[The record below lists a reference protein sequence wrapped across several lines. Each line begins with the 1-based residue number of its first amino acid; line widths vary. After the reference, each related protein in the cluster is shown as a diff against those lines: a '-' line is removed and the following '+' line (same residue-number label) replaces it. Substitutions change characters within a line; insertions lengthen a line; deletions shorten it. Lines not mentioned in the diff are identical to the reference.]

1 MRSLA
6 QAALA
11 GLSLAVAAPSV
22 QAGAE
27 PFDVVASF
35 SIIGDFA
42 REVGGDR
49 IRLTTLVGPNGDAHV
64 YEPRPADA
72 AAMTKARVVLVNG
85 LQFEG
90 FLDRLIEASGT
101 TAAVVEVSK
110 GAHILPVD
118 GEAHDHHADEDKA
131 ADHHH
136 DEASDE
142 DGHAEKDHAGHDHGA
157 YDPHAWQSVENAER
171 YVKNIAEAFCLTDRD
186 GCATY
191 QENAAAYIGQLQTLD
206 ADIKTAIGE
215 LPQDKRTIITSHDA
229 FGYFEHE
236 YGLHFLAP
244 KGLSTEA
251 DASAADI
258 AALIR
263 QVREER
269 ASAIFVENITNPRL
283 AEQIA
288 AETGLQL
295 GGALYSDAL
304 SDKDGPA
311 ATYIDLM
318 RHNLTTITSAIAG
331 S

>member
-1 MRSLA
+1 MRPLA
-6 QAALA
+6 QAVLA
-11 GLSLAVAAPSV
+11 GFCLAIVAPTA

-27 PFDVVASF
+27 PLEVVASF

-72 AAMTKARVVLVNG
+72 AVMTRARVVLVNG
-85 LQFEG
+85 LRFEG

-101 TAAVVEVSK
+101 TASVVEVSK
-110 GAHILPVD
+110 GAHILPAD
-118 GEAHDHHADEDKA
+118 SEAHEHDEA
-131 ADHHH
+131 EDHHH
-136 DEASDE
+136 DETAHD
-142 DGHAEKDHAGHDHGA
+142 DGKAEEEHAGHDHGA
-157 YDPHAWQSVENAER
+157 YDPHAWHAVDNAER

-186 GCATY
+186 GCAFY
-191 QENAAAYIGQLQTLD
+191 QENAAAYIERLETLD
-206 ADIKTAIGE
+206 AEIRTAIAA
-215 LPQDKRTIITSHDA
+215 LPQDKRTVITSHDA

-236 YGLHFLAP
+236 YGLRFLAP

-251 DASAADI
+251 DAAAANI

-304 SDKDGPA
+304 SDEDGPA

>member
-1 MRSLA
+1 MRPLT

-11 GLSLAVAAPSV
+11 GLAFAVLAPTA

-27 PFDVVASF
+27 PLEVVASF

-42 REVGGDR
+42 GAVGGDR

-72 AAMTKARVVLVNG
+72 AATARARVVLVNG
-85 LQFEG
+85 LRFEG

-101 TAAVVEVSK
+101 TATVVEVSK
-110 GAHILPVD
+110 GAHILPAD
-118 GEAHDHHADEDKA
+118 GKADDHHADEDKA
-131 ADHHH
+131 EEHHH
-136 DEASDE
+136 DGSGDD
-142 DGHAEKDHAGHDHGA
+142 DGHAHAGHDHGA
-157 YDPHAWQSVENAER
+157 YDPHAWQSVDNAER
-171 YVKNIAEAFCLTDRD
+171 YIRNIAEAFCLTDRD
-186 GCATY
+186 GCAAY
-191 QENAAAYIGQLQTLD
+191 QENAAAYIEQLEELD
-206 ADIKTAIGE
+206 AEIKSAIAG
-215 LPQDKRTIITSHDA
+215 LAKDRRTIITSHDA

-269 ASAIFVENITNPRL
+269 AAAIFVENITNPRL
-283 AEQIA
+283 VEQIS
-288 AETGLQL
+288 AETGLKP

-304 SDKDGPA
+304 SDQDGPA
-311 ATYIDLM
+311 ATYLDMM

>member
-6 QAALA
+6 QAVLA
-11 GLSLAVAAPSV
+11 GFSLAIVAPTA

-27 PFDVVASF
+27 PLEVVASF

-72 AAMTKARVVLVNG
+72 AVMTRARVVLVNG
-85 LQFEG
+85 LRFEG

-101 TAAVVEVSK
+101 TASVVEVSK
-110 GAHILPVD
+110 GAHILPAD
-118 GEAHDHHADEDKA
+118 GEADDHHEEA
-131 ADHHH
+131 ADK
-136 DEASDE
+136 
-142 DGHAEKDHAGHDHGA
+142 DGHVDEDHAGHDHGA
-157 YDPHAWQSVENAER
+157 YDPHAWHAVKNAER
-171 YVKNIAEAFCLTDRD
+171 YVKNIAEVFCLTDRD
-186 GCATY
+186 GCAIY
-191 QENAAAYIGQLQTLD
+191 QENAAAYIARLETLD
-206 ADIKTAIGE
+206 AEIKTAIAAIPE
-215 LPQDKRTIITSHDA
+215 DRRTIITSHDA
-229 FGYFEHE
+229 FGYFERE
-236 YGLHFLAP
+236 SGLHFLAP

-251 DASAADI
+251 DAAAANI

-269 ASAIFVENITNPRL
+269 AAAIFVENVTNPRL
-283 AEQIA
+283 IEQIA
-288 AETGLQL
+288 AETGLQP
-295 GGALYSDAL
+295 GGSLYSDAL
-304 SDKDGPA
+304 SDEDGPA

-318 RHNLTTITSAIAG
+318 RHNLTTITSAISG